1 VAIATEDGHLS
12 QPRYKAFISYSH
24 RDELWAT
31 WLHKSLESY
40 RPPRQLIGTQT
51 ARGEVPRRLNPVF
64 RDREELASATDLGE
78 VISEALRE
86 SGCQIV
92 ICSPNA
98 ARSKWVN
105 EEILAFKRLGRE
117 DRVFCLIVG
126 GEPNASDMPGREEE
140 ECFPPALRYRLAAD
154 GTLSDVRTEPIA
166 ADARPGKDGRYA
178 SKLKLIAGVLGV
190 GYDALRRRDQSRRYR
205 RLASLATG
213 AVCGMVITSGLAAY
227 ALIQRSEAQK
237 QTVRAEAQTQT
248 ARETTKFLVDLFK
261 ISDPGEAR
269 GNSVTAR
276 EMLDKGAARID
287 RELAKQPA
295 IRATLMDT
303 LGTVYTGLGLYG
315 QARPLLEQA
324 VATHRSISGD
334 DPLELSDSLDHLG
347 DLLTRQ
353 AEFAVA
359 EKAYREAI
367 RAESAA
373 PNEPASQAELAT
385 TLYGLGVLLAQ
396 EGHHADAEKTL
407 RDALRRQQALY
418 REATPDIARTLKDLA
433 RAVADGGNLNAAI
446 PLMQSAVAMQR
457 KLRGSEPHPD
467 VAEAVN
473 DLALLMWQRG
483 DYDGAATLFGESI
496 AMYRRLLGDKHPYIA
511 AELSN
516 LAATL
521 RDKGDLAHAEPIYEQ
536 ALAMNRELLGDKHPA
551 VADLLNELAS
561 AQYARGDVAHALAN
575 ERESLAV
582 YRRVFP
588 NDNPAVARVLN
599 RIGFWLT
606 LAGQYDEADRDT
618 RDALDMRRRLVGDR
632 HPDVASSLIGLAT
645 LEVAQG
651 KFPDALESARS
662 AADIYTTSL
671 SASHWRT
678 AAAESAEGAALTG
691 LGRYQE
697 AEPLLTHSYAIL
709 SKDSGAPPSFRT
721 LAEQYMERL
730 HRRER
735 LANRSRVPPSA
746 NVVAVAA
753 H

>member
-1 VAIATEDGHLS
+1 MPVNHDGVAIITEYRRLS
-12 QPRYKAFISYSH
+12 EPRYKAFISYSH
-24 RDELWAT
+24 RDALWAT

-40 RPPRQLIGTQT
+40 RPPRQLVGTQT
-51 ARGEVPRRLNPVF
+51 ARGEVPRRLHPVF
-64 RDREELASATDLGE
+64 RDLGE
-78 VISEALRE
+78 VINEALRE
-86 SGCQIV
+86 SGCQII

-117 DRVFCLIVG
+117 DRIFCLIVA
-126 GEPNASDMPGREEE
+126 GEPNASDMPGREAE

-154 GTLSDVRTEPIA
+154 GTLSDLRTEPIA

-190 GYDALRRRDQSRRYR
+190 GYDALRRRDQNRRHR
-205 RLASLATG
+205 RLAIVAG
-213 AVCGMVITSGLAAY
+213 AAICGMVMTSGLAAF
-227 ALIQRSEAQK
+227 ALIQRSVAQR
-237 QTVRAEAQTQT
+237 QTRRAEAETQT

-315 QARPLLEQA
+315 RARPLLERA
-324 VATHRSISGD
+324 VETHRNVTG
-334 DPLELSDSLDHLG
+334 DPLVLSDSLDHLG

-353 AEFAVA
+353 AEFDAA

-367 RAESAA
+367 RVASAA
-373 PNEPASQAELAT
+373 PNDPTSQTELAT
-385 TLYGLGVLLAQ
+385 TVYGLGVLLAQ

-418 REATPDIARTLKDLA
+418 RGDNPDIARTLKDLA
-433 RAVADGGNLNAAI
+433 RAVADDGDLNAAI
-446 PLMQSAVAMQR
+446 PLMRSAVDMQR
-457 KLRGSEPHPD
+457 KLRGTEPHPD
-467 VAEAVN
+467 LAEAVN
-473 DLALLMWQRG
+473 DLALLAWQHG
-483 DYDGAATLFGESI
+483 DYDEAAKLFGESI
-496 AMYRRLLGDKHPYIA
+496 TMYRRLLGDKHPYIA
-511 AELSN
+511 TELSN

-521 RDKGDLAHAEPIYEQ
+521 RDKGDLAHAVPIYEQ

-561 AQYARGDVAHALAN
+561 AQYAQGDIAHALAN

-582 YRRVFP
+582 YRRVFTS
-588 NDNPAVARVLN
+588 DNLEVARVLN

-606 LAGQYDEADRDT
+606 LARQYDEADRDT
-618 RDALDMRRRLVGDR
+618 RDALDMRRRLVGER

-645 LEVAQG
+645 LQVAQD

-678 AAAESAEGAALTG
+678 AAAECAEGAALTG
-691 LGRYQE
+691 LGRYRE
-697 AEPLLTHSYAIL
+697 AEPLLTHGYAIL

-721 LAEQYMERL
+721 LAEQYMETL

-735 LANRSRVPPSA
+735 LANRSRTPSSA

-753 H
+753 Q